1 MNRTIVKGE
10 AVVMALQTI
19 CLTDNALGYY
29 PFSKAIIHVRLNW
42 GLEAVGMAARQ
53 LLSRHLL
60 SATFAIEI
68 FYRRTI
74 TTDMANLN
82 ETKTN

>member
-1 MNRTIVKGE
+1 MYIVYD
-10 AVVMALQTI
+10 VTCTAL
-19 CLTDNALGYY
+19 
-29 PFSKAIIHVRLNW
+29 KEV
-42 GLEAVGMAARQ
+42 LEKAARQ

-82 ETKTN
+82 ETKLKLYTQIGIPMN